1 MVVRETLHQMAGSL
15 VRSSAELRVPAAAP
29 VEPLTVDVLGDATA
43 GPGDAPPQYEVKQ
56 GDTRLSSQNLAA
68 LTTGLKIVT
77 SLRSGGGG
85 SLPHALAGAA
95 GKAKGAAAGGGV
107 EASTLRRSEDDDG
120 YCSRSSLDSP
130 VQITRPDAADI
141 SPTAEDSVD
150 PPADPA
156 AAAAGGSQQGGSR
169 SLCASPQRVDS
180 VHAEDELRADCT
192 SETVSLDHC
201 YLTASKPPSPLPQ
214 TAEDSSEAA
223 GAGRSAAGARPR
235 NISIFVV
242 PQPMPST
249 GLRWRARIIR
259 ADEGSDVAAG
269 GDQQSSDASTSWVPL
284 TAVAGGSAGRVK
296 SPAHVRRGG
305 YRGHH
310 QQQQQR
316 VGSRLAALTATADS
330 LSRQIA
336 RVAAARRPA
345 AATTERGRRSTAAAT
360 AADLS
365 VRLHPLVDHDY
376 GAFATFNAEVALR
389 YNYYSLQQFVEFSFN
404 DTEYLTTVPSV
415 L

>member
-1 MVVRETLHQMAGSL
+1 
-15 VRSSAELRVPAAAP
+15 
-29 VEPLTVDVLGDATA
+29 
-43 GPGDAPPQYEVKQ
+43 
-56 GDTRLSSQNLAA
+56 
-68 LTTGLKIVT
+68 
-77 SLRSGGGG
+77 
-85 SLPHALAGAA
+85 
-95 GKAKGAAAGGGV
+95 
-107 EASTLRRSEDDDG
+107 
-120 YCSRSSLDSP
+120 
-130 VQITRPDAADI
+130 
-141 SPTAEDSVD
+141 
-150 PPADPA
+150 
-156 AAAAGGSQQGGSR
+156 
-169 SLCASPQRVDS
+169 
-180 VHAEDELRADCT
+180 
-192 SETVSLDHC
+192 VSLDHC
-201 YLTASKPPSPLPQ
+201 YLTAGKPPSPLPQ

-269 GDQQSSDASTSWVPL
+269 GDKQSSDVSTSWVPL
-284 TAVAGGSAGRVK
+284 TAVADGGGGRVK

-305 YRGHH
+305 YRGH

-336 RVAAARRPA
+336 RVAAARRPAAA

-389 YNYYSLQQFVEFSFN
+389 YNYYSLQQFVEFLFS